1 MSRVRPPRTTA
12 ETAAVNVTRTEC
24 VVRYT
29 LPTPTRAPLTT
40 ASKAAVF
47 ALLFGRRGALGGTAC
62 TGVGLLTYRL
72 LGPGRVGAAP
82 LLLWALAARGP

>member
-1 MSRVRPPRTTA
+1 MTA
-12 ETAAVNVTRTEC
+12 ETAAINVTKTEC

-47 ALLFGRRGALGGTAC
+47 GPPSGGRGLLGGAAG
-62 TGVGLLTYRL
+62 TGAELLTITSLGHGASTTRL
-72 LGPGRVGAAP
+72 Y
-82 LLLWALAARGP
+82 